1 MLMIPAL
8 ICQPSVARWRSRTLV
23 VCWLLL
29 AVAIPLQG
37 IEPKKGSPEEA
48 LDRFYRLIN
57 DGALLTRDGWT
68 RGARMFERQSSRP
81 DEEVLFVVTGFP
93 LGNGPMGTTGDRA
106 VAFQKWVDDIGT
118 IDSKFRF
125 HPPPKQESEVEGVI
139 HIFNL
144 VRTGKHWELGADG
157 RLVEI
162 NGPVEWRLE
171 GSLTTRIASRAAAI
185 RYLIKKRDKI
195 TDLAL
200 RGNAER
206 TIAILKGL
214 PKPRTHI

>member
-1 MLMIPAL
+1 MIPAS
-8 ICQPSVARWRSRTLV
+8 ICQPRVAGSQSRTLV

-29 AVAIPLQG
+29 AVAIPVQA

-68 RGARMFERQSSRP
+68 RGAKMFERQSSRP
-81 DEEVLFVVTGFP
+81 AEEVIFVVTGFP
-93 LGNGPMGTTGDRA
+93 LGNGPMDTKGDRA
-106 VAFQKWVDDIGT
+106 VAYQKWVDDVGA
-118 IDSKFRF
+118 IDSKYRF
-125 HPPPKQESEVEGVI
+125 HPPPKEEVEVEGVI

-144 VRTGKHWELGADG
+144 VHTGKHWELGADG
-157 RLVEI
+157 RLGAV

-171 GSLTTRIASRAAAI
+171 GSLTTRTASRAATI
-185 RYLIKKRDKI
+185 RYLTKKRDEI

-200 RGNAER
+200 RANAER
-206 TIAILKGL
+206 TIAILRGL
-214 PKPRTHI
+214 PKRRTHI